1 MEKIHLALA
10 KIYRFYKMKIYHK
23 IETNKMKNLKN
34 NITLI
39 FLFIVNFAFA
49 CDACKLQQ
57 PKVTQGFT
65 HGTGPESKWDW
76 LIVAIIAVIT
86 VYTLIYS
93 IKYIVKPG
101 EKDKNHIKYS
111 ILN

>member
-1 MEKIHLALA
+1 
-10 KIYRFYKMKIYHK
+10 
-23 IETNKMKNLKN
+23 MKNLKN
-34 NITLI
+34 TAILI
-39 FLFIVNFAFA
+39 FLLIVNFALA
-49 CDACKLQQ
+49 CEACKLQQ

-76 LIVAIIAVIT
+76 LIVAVIAIIT

-93 IKYIVKPG
+93 VKYIVKPG
-101 EKDKNHIKYS
+101 EKDRNHIKRS